1 MGSLKL
7 TVQFF
12 FPNKD
17 SLLCIALLN
26 RQYKDEFI
34 ADLVIPNNRVSQ
46 SKT

>member
-1 MGSLKL
+1 MDSSKL

-12 FPNKD
+12 FPE
-17 SLLCIALLN
+17 LCAALLN
-26 RQYKDEFI
+26 RQYDDEFM